1 MDRGDAKKLPP
12 SALPMCEVEPLRLEE
27 EGSDR
32 WAVGLERFGSSKGW
46 PEGAQQSGL
55 QCAADVSSKLPETGG
70 EVWTAGVC
78 KGYDLQSGSGSSGA
92 AQL

>member
-32 WAVGLERFGSSKGW
+32 WAAGFGMLWQQPGLDRGCS
-46 PEGAQQSGL
+46 QSGL
-55 QCAADVSSKLPETGG
+55 QCAADVSSRLPETGR
-70 EVWTAGVC
+70 EIWAAGAC
-78 KGYDLQSGSGSSGA
+78 KGYVLWSGSGSCRRRT
-92 AQL
+92 